1 MPTYFFEGVLMIINR
16 LITVSV
22 MLCVAPSLLA
32 ASTWTPED
40 GTAFRAKCRSNPHHS
55 AFYGIYV
62 VRIEPKLYTSKVD
75 GEVDSVELHYRF
87 DGHKVYAQCKGRSV
101 QAPSQSF
108 YLIDRT
114 PPKDMTLVT
123 GPVLGYL
130 KEAIVRGGFI
140 DGTTTSEDVVF
151 IDGQTNRVIGMLTGF
166 GEDIGVAKPRGARL
180 SFDLYTARHLPS
192 CLPSV
197 TPEKDDDGM
206 LHLTQVSEGHPL
218 ATRGAITL
226 SAGNPQ
232 RTQSLLPYFG
242 DLLHMVVTEV
252 RGFWNGPVC
261 IDVRPCLDALAY
273 ATFSGFVANITAGQL
288 NCGTPSA
295 MLGIE

>member
-1 MPTYFFEGVLMIINR
+1 MIINR
-16 LITVSV
+16 IITVSV

-40 GTAFRAKCRSNPHHS
+40 SAAFRAKCRFNPQYS
-55 AFYGIYV
+55 AFHGIHV

-75 GEVDSVELHYRF
+75 GKVDSVELHYRF
-87 DGHKVYAQCKGRSV
+87 DAHKVYAQCKGRSL

-114 PPKDMTLVT
+114 PPEDMTLVT
-123 GPVLGYL
+123 NRILGYL
-130 KEAIVRGGFI
+130 KDVVVHGGFI
-140 DGTTTSEDVVF
+140 DGATTSNKVVF
-151 IDGQTNRVIGMLTGF
+151 IDGQTSRVIGILTGF

-218 ATRGAITL
+218 ATRGEITL
-226 SAGNPQ
+226 SAGRPHQ
-232 RTQSLLPYFG
+232 AQSLLHHFG
-242 DLLHMVVTEV
+242 DFLHMVVTEV

-273 ATFSGFVANITAGQL
+273 AAFSGFVANITAGQL